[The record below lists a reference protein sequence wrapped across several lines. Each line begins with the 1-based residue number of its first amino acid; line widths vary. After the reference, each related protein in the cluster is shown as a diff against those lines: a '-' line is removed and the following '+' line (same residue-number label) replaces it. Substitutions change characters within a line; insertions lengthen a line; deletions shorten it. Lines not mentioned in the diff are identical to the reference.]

1 MTAMREVRQEL
12 VGGRLDGE
20 RGGEEGDGIG
30 MGRLEVIQIVG
41 VIGLRFRVHQ
51 RYAWRKRDI
60 NTCRY
65 IASLFI

>member
-1 MTAMREVRQEL
+1 M
-12 VGGRLDGE
+12 GKG
-20 RGGEEGDGIG
+20 GGEGGEGIG
-30 MGRLEVIQIVG
+30 KGRLEVIEIVG
-41 VIGLRFRVHQ
+41 VIGLRFTVHQ